1 MSLNIVQ
8 MTDNLRSAFY
18 REEINIDQAEYEGL
32 SFEEWLDSLPMSRF
46 IHLLEAYGG
55 DTT

>member
-8 MTDNLRSAFY
+8 MTDAFY